1 MSHKHHHQAIQFS
14 WVSIIGN
21 LLLFGLK
28 LWAGIVSMSVTLIA
42 DAWHTLSDS
51 LSSVIVLIALKISRK
66 PPDDDHPFGH
76 GRSETVASVIVGS
89 MLGFIAF
96 HFLIES
102 IQKLIKAEGA
112 EYGSLA
118 IWVTVVSI
126 LVKEVMAQF
135 SIRIGKR
142 NKIWALVAD
151 GWHHRSDA
159 LSSVLVLV
167 GIFISGSFW
176 WIDGVM
182 GILIS
187 VFIGYVAY
195 QVLDS
200 AISALL
206 GEHPGNDLLKK
217 VQEICN
223 STAKQEVHAHHIHV
237 HDYGDHKEMVF
248 HIRLPEDWSLKRV
261 HDLVDLLEEAVSTE
275 LEQQVTI
282 HVDPLRRE

>member
-1 MSHKHHHQAIQFS
+1 
-14 WVSIIGN
+14 
-21 LLLFGLK
+21 
-28 LWAGIVSMSVTLIA
+28 MSVTLIA

-76 GRSETVASVIVGS
+76 GRAETVASVIVGS

-102 IQKLIKAEGA
+102 IQRLINAESA
-112 EYGSLA
+112 NYGKLA
-118 IWVTVVSI
+118 IWVTVISI
-126 LVKEVMAQF
+126 LVKEIMAQF

-142 NKIWALVAD
+142 NKISALVAD
-151 GWHHRSDA
+151 GWHHRSDS
-159 LSSVLVLV
+159 LSSVLVLI

-176 WIDGVM
+176 WIDGLM

-187 VFIGYVAY
+187 VFIGYVSY

-206 GEHPGNDLLKK
+206 GEHPGNELLKR

-223 STAKQEVHAHHIHV
+223 ATAGQKVYAHHIHV

-248 HIRLPEDWSLKRV
+248 HIRLPEDWSLKKV
-261 HDLVDLLEEAVSTE
+261 HDLVDVLEEAVANE
-275 LEQQVTI
+275 LEQEVTI
-282 HVDPLRRE
+282 HVDPLSQE